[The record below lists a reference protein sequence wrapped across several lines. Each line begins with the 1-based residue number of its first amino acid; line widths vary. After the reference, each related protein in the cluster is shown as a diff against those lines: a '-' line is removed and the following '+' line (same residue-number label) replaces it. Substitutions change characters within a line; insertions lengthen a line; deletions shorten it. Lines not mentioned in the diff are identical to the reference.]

1 MVIMPYSNELS
12 DEIQT
17 KVVQLQ
23 NFSELEVST
32 QLRLWKETFIFRRQV
47 VRDQSTSDII
57 KNFPA
62 YSNPFLVNWFLK
74 IIFFALNICF
84 LL

>member
-12 DEIQT
+12 DEIQS

-23 NFSELEVST
+23 NFSQLDIGT

-47 VRDQSTSDII
+47 VRDQATSDIV

-62 YSNPFLVNWFLK
+62 YSDTFLVN
-74 IIFFALNICF
+74 
-84 LL
+84 